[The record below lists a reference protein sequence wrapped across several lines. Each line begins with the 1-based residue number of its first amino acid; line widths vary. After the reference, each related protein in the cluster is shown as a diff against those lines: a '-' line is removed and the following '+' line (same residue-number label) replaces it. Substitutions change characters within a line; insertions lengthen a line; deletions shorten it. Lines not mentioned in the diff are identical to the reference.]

1 MVDLYYNDDHSCY
14 AVLVSHGFG
23 AGWSSWNAKEIA
35 YDKRV
40 IEWYLEHNSYEF
52 CNKVNLYSSFSGDS
66 ESPEHAEANQFF
78 NSLGYQNTY
87 FGGYKPNMLEWVPVN
102 AFWRIKEYDGSES
115 IEFRDD
121 GNWNFFGGRQ

>member
-23 AGWSSWNAKEIA
+23 AGWSSWNSEEIA

-52 CNKVNLYSSFSGDS
+52 CNKVNLYSSFSSITFKFNGKLADN
-66 ESPEHAEANQFF
+66 P
-78 NSLGYQNTY
+78 NSLIV
-87 FGGYKPNMLEWVPVN
+87 F
-102 AFWRIKEYDGSES
+102 
-115 IEFRDD
+115 
-121 GNWNFFGGRQ
+121 